1 MDRSRAPNMTAAQPL
16 IHSSQARVP
25 FLKWPGG
32 KRWFVLK
39 HLGLMPSNFG
49 TYIEAF
55 AGSASV
61 FFALRPDRAILCDA
75 NEELMSTYRA
85 IKWRPNQVESAL
97 HRHAKKHSDSYYY
110 QVRAERPTGLVD
122 IAARMI
128 YLNRTC
134 FNGIYRVNRKG
145 EFNVPRGS
153 KHAVIL
159 DTDNFLEISR
169 ALRNSELIPGD
180 FSLAVS
186 RSVQDDLVFAD
197 PPYTVQHNNNGFIKY
212 NEKIFSWDD
221 QVRLAT
227 SLQAASLR
235 GTKIVATNANHKS
248 LRTLYSDLGFNCTT
262 TSRFSAISG
271 SGSDRGQYEE
281 LIITN
286 SNLKR

>member
-1 MDRSRAPNMTAAQPL
+1 MTSIQPH
-16 IHSSQARVP
+16 IKSPQARTP

-39 HLGLMPSNFG
+39 HLELMPSAFG

-85 IKWRPNQVESAL
+85 IKWRPKQVESAL
-97 HRHAKKHSDSYYY
+97 HRHATSHSDSYYY
-110 QVRAERPTGLVD
+110 QVRAQQPVGLVE

-134 FNGIYRVNRKG
+134 FNGIYRVNKKG
-145 EFNVPRGS
+145 QFNVPRGS
-153 KHAVIL
+153 KQAVIL

-169 ALRNSELIPGD
+169 ALRNSELVPGD

-186 RSVQDDLVFAD
+186 RAVRDDLVFAD
-197 PPYTVQHNNNGFIKY
+197 PPYTVQHNNNGFINY
-212 NEKIFSWDD
+212 NEKLFSWDD
-221 QVRLAT
+221 QIRLAT
-227 SLQAASLR
+227 CLQAASRR
-235 GTKIVATNANHKS
+235 GAKVVATNANHKS
-248 LRTLYSDLGFNCTT
+248 LRELYRDLGFTCTT
-262 TSRFSAISG
+262 TTRFSAISG
-271 SGSDRGQYEE
+271 TGSDRGQYEE
-281 LIITN
+281 LIIT
-286 SNLKR
+286 SSHLQR